1 MVKQQTKEVTM
12 KKLTLFLPIITFAFI
27 SIQTDVSAQENS
39 ISVGNP
45 ESANMI
51 MMEED
56 YIVSTTQ
63 NQTTNNQANQQQNQE
78 NSQNNNASVVEDIT
92 ETETPDSVSIEDDT
106 TVIPNN

>member
-1 MVKQQTKEVTM
+1 M
-12 KKLTLFLPIITFAFI
+12 KKLILLLPIITFAFV
-27 SIQTDVSAQENS
+27 SIQTNANAQENNA
-39 ISVGNP
+39 SVGNP

-56 YIVSTTQ
+56 YVVSTTQ
-63 NQTTNNQANQQQNQE
+63 NQTNNNQANQQQNQE
-78 NSQNNNASVVEDIT
+78 NSQNNNASVIEDIT